1 MDPIHGTL
9 HFADKHWIFRTDPE
23 VSRRLKRLFT
33 GARGQFNEIKI
44 PHTKDTAADVL
55 WILDRYPHSVN
66 PDHLRLL
73 KTVVA
78 SHREAA
84 RQVRVLLTAEELPQP
99 ANIATPL
106 RQYQVQAVELAKLK
120 EAYLLGDDMGLG
132 KTASAVGL
140 MANADARPAL
150 VVCATHVQQQWA
162 DQIRKFCPSLRCH
175 IIKQRDAYPLPVH
188 DVTIITYS
196 KLDAWADRRRWNT
209 VIYDEVQ
216 ELRAGQET
224 KKGKA
229 AAHLSTTSRYRLGL
243 SATPVYN
250 YAGEVWNVMQ
260 ALVPDAL
267 GTYGEF
273 ITEWAGGDYK
283 GRVKDAEA
291 LGAFLRSQQLYLRRT
306 RRDVGRELP
315 PILKITQT
323 IASDGQKFD
332 HHFRNKSLHLA
343 RVVLEGAFTERG
355 QAARELDTMLRQAT
369 GIAKA
374 PFVAEFVKELAENGQ
389 KIVLAGWHREVFQ
402 VWRTIF
408 REAGIHSVMYTGSE
422 NPGQKIAAVDQFVK
436 GRAQVFIM
444 SLRSGAGLDGLQEVC
459 DTVVFGELDWSPK
472 VMDQL
477 TGRLHRD
484 GQESN
489 VTAFYLLSD
498 EGSDPIVA
506 GILGIKGAQST
517 AITDPDLLQ
526 PDGAAIS
533 SGVPETRVAELARKW
548 LARLQ

>member
-1 MDPIHGTL
+1 MEPIRGTL
-9 HFADKHWIFRTDPE
+9 TFAGNCWTFRTDPE
-23 VSRRLKRLFT
+23 VTRRLKRLFV
-33 GARGQFNEIKI
+33 GAKGQFGEIKI
-44 PHTKDTAADVL
+44 PHTNDTAADVL
-55 WILDRYPHSVN
+55 WFLERYPHSMN
-66 PDHLRLL
+66 PEHHRLL
-73 KTVVA
+73 KRIVT
-78 SHREAA
+78 SQRESAKM
-84 RQVRVLLTAEELPQP
+84 VREILTTEELPQP
-99 ANIATPL
+99 ANLALPL

-132 KTASAVGL
+132 KTASAIGL
-140 MANADARPAL
+140 IANSEARPAL
-150 VVCATHVQQQWA
+150 VVCATHVQQQWV
-162 DQIRKFCPSLRCH
+162 DQFRKFCPSLRCH
-175 IIKQRDAYPLPVH
+175 VIKQRDSYVLPQH

-196 KLDAWADRRRWNT
+196 KLDAWADRRRWNA

-216 ELRAGQET
+216 ELRAGDQT

-229 AAHLSTTSRYRLGL
+229 AAHLARNSRFRLGL

-260 ALVPDAL
+260 AIEPDAL
-267 GTYGEF
+267 GTFNEF
-273 ITEWAGGDYK
+273 IAEWAGGDYR

-291 LGAFLRSQQLYLRRT
+291 LGAFLRNQQLYLRRT

-323 IASDGQKFD
+323 IGSDAKKFD
-332 HHFRNKSLHLA
+332 HHFEKKSMHLA

-355 QAARELDTMLRQAT
+355 QAARQLDTMLRQAT
-369 GIAKA
+369 GISKA
-374 PFVAEFVKELAENGQ
+374 PFVAEFVRELAENGQ
-389 KIVLAGWHREVFQ
+389 KIVLAGWHREVFT
-402 VWRTIF
+402 VWQNIF

-422 NPGQKIAAVDQFVK
+422 SPSQKIAAVDQFVK

-444 SLRSGAGLDGLQEVC
+444 SLRSGAGLDGLQQVS

-484 GQESN
+484 GQVSN
-489 VTAFYLLSD
+489 VTAFYLVSD

-506 GILGIKGAQST
+506 GILGIKDAQST
-517 AITDPDLLQ
+517 AITDPELMKHDV
-526 PDGAAIS
+526 AAMD
-533 SGVPETRVAELARKW
+533 SGVPETHSAELARKW
-548 LARLQ
+548 LARKI